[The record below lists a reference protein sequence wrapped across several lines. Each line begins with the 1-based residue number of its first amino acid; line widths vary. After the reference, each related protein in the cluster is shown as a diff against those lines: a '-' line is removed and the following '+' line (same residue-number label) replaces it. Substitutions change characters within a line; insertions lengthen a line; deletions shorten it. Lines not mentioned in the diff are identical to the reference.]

1 VLETPRHRYPQ
12 AELLCKDGQ
21 VNLNGWGFVIGNH
34 MGDVVFV
41 GIKQSVDFSSPE
53 EEEARAC
60 NYALCTTLTYGY
72 RPELLKV
79 IASTHK

>member
-1 VLETPRHRYPQ
+1 MGIHKLNFDAGMV
-12 AELLCKDGQ
+12 G
-21 VNLNGWGFVIGNH
+21 VNLNGWGFVIRNH

-41 GIKQSVDFSSPE
+41 GIKQRVVFSFPE

-60 NYALCTTLTYGY
+60 HCALRTALTYGY

-79 IASTHK
+79 IVKHS